1 VDPLPA
7 PLRPAGPERVE
18 VHSSLRG
25 LAAAVLTPI
34 ALIALGA
41 AALASGGSRTFPT
54 LLLAGGLVL
63 AAVVLADFPRRSEF
77 DLRGITRVCWL
88 RRQHI
93 PWDRVVAIERSRP
106 STASHARNLA
116 DRRSSSERVVSGG
129 LVARGAKRRR
139 WLLTDRVESREEHR
153 QLTALLE
160 RVERPVTMRA
170 PTPHEGAPPTDLYR
184 RRQRR
189 PPEDR

>member
-1 VDPLPA
+1 M
-7 PLRPAGPERVE
+7 
-18 VHSSLRG
+18 VHTSLRG
-25 LAAAVLTPI
+25 LLAAAVTPV

-41 AALASGGSRTFPT
+41 AALASSGFRAFPG

-77 DLRGITRVCWL
+77 DLTGITRVCWL

-106 STASHARNLA
+106 STTSHARNLA
-116 DRRSSSERVVSGG
+116 DRRSASERVVSGG

-153 QLTALLE
+153 QLAALLE
-160 RVERPVTMRA
+160 RIARPVAMRA
-170 PTPHEGAPPTDLYR
+170 PAPHGGAPPTDLYR
-184 RRQRR
+184 RRRGR
-189 PPEDR
+189 PREDG

>member
-1 VDPLPA
+1 MDPLPA
-7 PLRPAGPERVE
+7 PFRPAGPERVV
-18 VHSSLRG
+18 VHTSLRG
-25 LAAAVLTPI
+25 LLAAAVTPV

-41 AALASGGSRTFPT
+41 AALASGGSRAVPS

-63 AAVVLADFPRRSEF
+63 AVVVLADYPRRSEF
-77 DLRGITRVCWL
+77 DLTGITRVCWL

-106 STASHARNLA
+106 STTSHARNLA

-129 LVARGAKRRR
+129 LVGRGAKRRR

-160 RVERPVTMRA
+160 RVARPVVMRA

-184 RRQRR
+184 RRRNR
-189 PPEDR
+189 TPEA

>member
-1 VDPLPA
+1 MDPLPA
-7 PLRPAGPERVE
+7 PLRPDGPERVA

-25 LAAAVLTPI
+25 LSAAVVTPI

-41 AALASGGSRTFPT
+41 AALASGGPRAIPT
-54 LLLAGGLVL
+54 LLLASGLVL

-77 DLRGITRVCWL
+77 DLTGITRVCWL

-93 PWDRVVAIERSRP
+93 AWDRVVAIERSRP
-106 STASHARNLA
+106 STSSHARNLT

-129 LVARGAKRRR
+129 LVARGSKRRR

-160 RVERPVTMRA
+160 RVARPVAMRA

-184 RRQRR
+184 RHRGR
-189 PPEDR
+189 PPEDG